1 MTSLLRLLQ
10 EKELGSLSTGTVAD
24 VVISNIEK
32 GSFTYLDVLHESRT
46 ANEKI
51 VPETVIYSGNEY
63 TGGRY
68 SPVEMTHRNDAPPGF
83 ILTET

>member
-1 MTSLLRLLQ
+1 MPTTMSRVLALGVSLAEVIEMSTLIPARALLQ

-51 VPETVIYSGNEY
+51 VPETVI
-63 TGGRY
+63 
-68 SPVEMTHRNDAPPGF
+68 
-83 ILTET
+83 